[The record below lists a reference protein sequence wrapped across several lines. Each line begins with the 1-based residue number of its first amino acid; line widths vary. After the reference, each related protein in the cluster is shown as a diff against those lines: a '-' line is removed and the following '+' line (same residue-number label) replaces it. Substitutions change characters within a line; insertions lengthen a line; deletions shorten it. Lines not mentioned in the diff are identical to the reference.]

1 MMWTPSAP
9 YSPCIPIWNSL
20 FPFFPIPLTYPI
32 STDLFSLGISSFF
45 FFFGLTLRLVGSQFP
60 DQGLNPCPLHW
71 KCGVLTTGSPG
82 NSLGISSLNKTSPS
96 LCSHVALLMVH
107 FQGILNFWLAF
118 SKLQLMFSHVFIP
131 LLLVSLPRDSTL
143 CRARTVFSFLAIIF
157 SLMRHLLNN
166 LMGSFLL
173 DSGFPYN
180 AEVQI
185 HNERALST
193 QLHGLVSAVTQ
204 PSFSDSFKPPL

>member
-1 MMWTPSAP
+1 
-9 YSPCIPIWNSL
+9 
-20 FPFFPIPLTYPI
+20 
-32 STDLFSLGISSFF
+32 
-45 FFFGLTLRLVGSQFP
+45 
-60 DQGLNPCPLHW
+60 
-71 KCGVLTTGSPG
+71 
-82 NSLGISSLNKTSPS
+82 
-96 LCSHVALLMVH
+96 
-107 FQGILNFWLAF
+107 
-118 SKLQLMFSHVFIP
+118 MFSHVFIP

-204 PSFSDSFKPPL
+204 SSFSDSFKPPL